1 MGRVRLDCLMMA
13 GYCLP
18 GVVADA
24 IYLLLIFVV
33 AQRVAPRFCKLKG
46 MFDMACTIICVKNG
60 KSELRRYCHTLAACS
75 RLR

>member
-1 MGRVRLDCLMMA
+1 MMA

-33 AQRVAPRFCKLKG
+33 AQCVALRF
-46 MFDMACTIICVKNG
+46 
-60 KSELRRYCHTLAACS
+60 
-75 RLR
+75 